1 MTDEQL
7 RQAYSEIPSDLPT
20 NVPLHPGKP
29 LTRRFEA
36 EKFPRQIIRA
46 PIGTAKKLASELNF
60 KPVTTMDIANKNVH
74 VKPISNIRHRVISP
88 LDKGALQLLV
98 RGELVIDYSAET
110 QKQVQ
115 ERPDK
120 KLEQFFAKPKFT
132 PAPAVATQPKRQTL
146 PPPKTTVAPETRQSQ
161 LTQTPIEKRAVEA
174 PAPAPIA
181 INVQQLPTP
190 NTPPLVTQEKETGAD
205 VDHLKT
211 EVGALRDLLNQS
223 DVDKTV
229 SQRRVIELT
238 NKYQVQVATITQE
251 KNQLNGQLTG
261 LRNKLMEETKQRMA
275 SENSSVSVATQLK
288 TEINKMKIER
298 DGLLGKLK
306 ESQDKINAM
315 QEQQAKATEASVTIT
330 QLKAKLAQIEKEK
343 DDTDKKSIKL
353 EALVSDLQNKSN
365 QPVEAKEVIIPK
377 EVDDKSKNT
386 PVRIVHPDPAIGRM
400 APQLTTVPNVV
411 NGVIKDING
420 MLLSDVVLVVKDSVG
435 NSVRALKSNKI
446 GHFAISTPL
455 PNGVYTM
462 ELEKEGDEFDIVQ
475 INLEG
480 EIMLPIEIRA
490 R

>member
-1 MTDEQL
+1 MAQMTDEQL

-74 VKPISNIRHRVISP
+74 VKPISNVRPRVISP

-98 RGELVIDYSAET
+98 RGELVIDDSTGT

-115 ERPDK
+115 ERLDK

-132 PAPAVATQPKRQTL
+132 PAPTVATQPKRQTP
-146 PPPKTTVAPETRQSQ
+146 PPPKT
-161 LTQTPIEKRAVEA
+161 PIEKSTVEA
-174 PAPAPIA
+174 PAPAPTA
-181 INVQQLPTP
+181 INTQQPPTP

-205 VDHLKT
+205 VDQLKT
-211 EVGALRDLLNQS
+211 EVGTLRDLLNQS

-251 KNQLNGQLTG
+251 KSQLNGQLTG
-261 LRNKLMEETKQRMA
+261 LRNKLMEETKRRMA

-306 ESQDKINAM
+306 ESQDKITAM

-330 QLKAKLAQIEKEK
+330 QLKAKLAQIETEK

-377 EVDDKSKNT
+377 EVDDKSKNA

-411 NGVIKDING
+411 SGVIKDING

-446 GHFAISTPL
+446 GRFAISTPL

-462 ELEKEGDEFDIVQ
+462 ELEKEGNEFDIVQ